1 MPQLAPKIKL
11 SNGFEMPVIA
21 MGTYKALEGEVYE
34 AVKAAIDI
42 GYRHFD
48 TAFAYQN
55 EAEIGRAIREKIAE
69 GKVKREDIFVTSK
82 LWTTEFSIEKVV
94 PACKGSLD
102 RLGLDYIDLYLLHW
116 PMAMQHTNKST
127 TDPLTDL
134 IPDNSFDYIDTW
146 KGMEECVRLE
156 YVRSIG
162 ISNFNSKQVQRLL
175 DIAQIKPVNNQVE
188 CSVQLNQKKL
198 INFCKKLGI
207 VVSSYCPL
215 ARPVPAEKKP
225 KFLFDEHIIE
235 LGKKYGK
242 TPAQIAIRYLVDIG
256 TVPLPKSS
264 NVKRLKENFNIFDF
278 KLSEADLKVLDSFN
292 TGERTVLWESMS
304 ESKHFPFDEEF

>member
-1 MPQLAPKIKL
+1 MPQVVPKIKL
-11 SNGFEMPVIA
+11 SNGFEMPAIA
-21 MGTYKALEGEVYE
+21 MGTYQARENEIYD

-48 TAFAYQN
+48 TAYLYQN

-69 GKVKREDIFVTSK
+69 GKVKREDIFITTK
-82 LWTTEFSIEKVV
+82 LWNTEFAIEKVV
-94 PACKGSLD
+94 PACKKSLEA
-102 RLGLDYIDLYLLHW
+102 LGLDYIDLYLLHW
-116 PMAMQHTNKST
+116 PMAMKYST
-127 TDPLTDL
+127 ETDDL
-134 IPDNSFDYIDTW
+134 LSNLEADNDIDYVDTW

-162 ISNFNSKQVQRLL
+162 ISNFNSKQVQRVL

-198 INFCKKLGI
+198 INFCRKQNI

-225 KFLFDEHIIE
+225 AFLFDDKIVAI
-235 LGKKYGK
+235 GKKYGK
-242 TPAQIAIRYLVDIG
+242 TPAQVSLRYLVEIG

-264 NVKRLKENFNIFDF
+264 NPKRLKENFSIFDF
-278 KLSEADLKVLDSFN
+278 KLSEADLKVIDSFN
-292 TGERTVLWESMS
+292 TGERTVGDFMKGH
-304 ESKHFPFDEEF
+304 KHFPFDEEY